1 MEWDGAPTPFDP
13 VRPAYIHIPLRWK
26 SNTPKLRERLFDF
39 FGVFT
44 EENRKPK
51 MKDRPVPQ
59 PASKP

>member
-1 MEWDGAPTPFDP
+1 LP
-13 VRPAYIHIPLRWK
+13 RK

-39 FGVFT
+39 FGVFN

-59 PASKP
+59 PATKQ